1 MSFQP
6 NILASDMSIS
16 PSDGFEQVFTLKKN
30 IKQNLKMLLLT
41 NPGERVMNPN
51 FGVGVNQY
59 LFEMV
64 EDQSVY
70 ADIDS
75 KIREQIS
82 LYMPYLKIQRIDFVA
97 QNNKNKINLKISYSV
112 PRISLND
119 QLTTTML

>member
-6 NILASDMSIS
+6 NILAGDMNIS
-16 PSDGFEQVFTLKKN
+16 SSDGFEQVFALKKN

-70 ADIDS
+70 ANIDS

-97 QNNKNKINLKISYSV
+97 QNNKNKISLKISYSV

>member
-6 NILASDMSIS
+6 NILAGDMNIS
-16 PSDGFEQVFTLKKN
+16 SSDGFEQVFALKKN

-41 NPGERVMNPN
+41 SPGERVMNPN

>member
-6 NILASDMSIS
+6 NILAGDISIS
-16 PSDGFEQVFTLKKN
+16 SSDGFGQIFTLKKN

-41 NPGERVMNPN
+41 NPGERVMEPN
-51 FGVGVNQY
+51 FGVGIGQY

-64 EDQSVY
+64 EDQSVF

-75 KIREQIS
+75 RIREQIS
-82 LYMPYLKIQRIDFVA
+82 LYMPYVNIKRVDFIA
-97 QNNKNKINLKISYSV
+97 QNNKNKISLKISYSV

>member
-6 NILASDMSIS
+6 NILAGDISIS
-16 PSDGFEQVFTLKKN
+16 SSDGFGQIFTLKKN

-41 NPGERVMNPN
+41 NPGERVMDPN
-51 FGVGVNQY
+51 FGVGVGRY

-75 KIREQIS
+75 KIREQIL
-82 LYMPYLKIQRIDFVA
+82 LYMPFIKIQRVDFLS
-97 QNNKNKINLKISYSV
+97 QNNKNKINLKIFYSV

-119 QLTTTML
+119 QLITEVL

>member
-41 NPGERVMNPN
+41 NPGERVMNTN

-70 ADIDS
+70 ANIDS

-97 QNNKNKINLKISYSV
+97 QNNKNKISLKISCSI
-112 PRISLND
+112 PRISLTH